1 MTPKDYPPSVGGSNK
16 GFKAGDTMQLEF
28 PGHRGPSAH
37 NLGLS
42 QKKKGMQWEGGA
54 EIPLLLGHVAPGASE
69 EGRSRAS

>member
-1 MTPKDYPPSVGGSNK
+1 
-16 GFKAGDTMQLEF
+16 MQLEF